1 MLGLTINVNVNVND
15 GSTMDFHL
23 DAGGQVTI
31 DCKAEKYAYDGA
43 SSITLPDQGTAGDC
57 IHDAEAA
64 QHVTLVGVDYD
75 AAADTTTIR
84 AKYTV
89 VPVTIEL
96 TKSGAAPAARFGAMA
111 PDHEG
116 MFAEYE
122 TYFAKSYTAV
132 ERPLRFAAFVE
143 NLAAIEARNADG
155 GLGHHWVG
163 KFADLSKEEFKAR
176 YLGYKPKA
184 DASAGQEEDD
194 SLEAALATPAS
205 SIDWRNKK
213 VGGTKVLTPVKD
225 QKQCGSC
232 WAFSA
237 TEQIE
242 TDVAIATGQLL
253 DLSPQQIVVRP
264 RTSAATAATPRPL
277 TTTSQAGLETD
288 KVLRTRRARTLGDVQ
303 GRRGSRR
310 CRSAGTRPSRRRSRR
325 RGRWSADRSR

>member
-1 MLGLTINVNVNVND
+1 M
-15 GSTMDFHL
+15 
-23 DAGGQVTI
+23 
-31 DCKAEKYAYDGA
+31 
-43 SSITLPDQGTAGDC
+43 
-57 IHDAEAA
+57 
-64 QHVTLVGVDYD
+64 
-75 AAADTTTIR
+75 
-84 AKYTV
+84 
-89 VPVTIEL
+89 TIEL
-96 TKSGAAPAARFGAMA
+96 TKSGAAPATRFGAMA

-184 DASAGQEEDD
+184 DASAGQEEDA

-237 TEQIE
+237 TAQIE

-253 DLSPQQIVVRP
+253 DLSPQQIVSCDHKDLGYGGN
-264 RTSAATAATPRPL
+264 TETAYDYVA
-277 TTTSQAGLETD
+277 QAGLETD
-288 KVLRTRRARTLGDVQ
+288 KYPYSSGSGARGRARPS
-303 GRRGSRR
+303 RGSRR
-310 CRSAGTRPSRRRSRR
+310 CRSAGTRPSRRKSSEEDGRADRQVADLGVRR
-325 RGRWSADRSR
+325 RLVVADLLEGRRRPLVR